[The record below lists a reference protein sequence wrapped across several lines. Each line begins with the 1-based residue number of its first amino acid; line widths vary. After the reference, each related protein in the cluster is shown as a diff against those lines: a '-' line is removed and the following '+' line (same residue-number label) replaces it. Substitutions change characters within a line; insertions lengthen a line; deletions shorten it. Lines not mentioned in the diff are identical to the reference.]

1 MTLTPE
7 EIVFIVALPFYAGL
21 LIGTFVLG
29 YK

>member
-7 EIVFIVALPFYAGL
+7 EIVFIVALPFYVGL